1 MQFVAK
7 EMNSKTSEI
16 NIGSKAIGFKNAEIF
31 HASEEMKIGRKIMRI
46 AIQEIKLNGI
56 AIRPD
61 NRAMKVGALFSC
73 FLFLCLSHKC
83 DG

>member
-1 MQFVAK
+1 MQIVAK

-31 HASEEMKIGRKIMRI
+31 LASEEMKIGRKIMRI
-46 AIQEIKLNGI
+46 AIQEITHSSI

-61 NRAMKVGALFSC
+61 NRAMKVGALFLC
-73 FLFLCLSHKC
+73 FLFFYPSHKC